1 MIMQKIKISILVA
14 IVALFSNCSDKSTS
28 AQVQLTTF
36 KDSLSYSFGALLAE
50 QIKPQLEDIDIAM
63 VTAAFREA
71 LSDTSQLTMEQC
83 QQVYMTFN
91 ERKTENLAEEG
102 VAFLQENASK
112 EGVETTASGL
122 QYKILQAGTGEFPT
136 AESTV
141 TVHYTGTLI
150 DGTVFDSSV
159 ERGEPISFPLSGVI
173 PGWTEGVQLINVG
186 GKIELTIPYE
196 LGYGERGSG
205 PIPPRSV
212 LVFEVELISIEA

>member
-1 MIMQKIKISILVA
+1 MIMQKIKISILAA
-14 IVALFSNCSDKSTS
+14 IVALFSNCSDKSAS

-63 VTAAFREA
+63 ATAAFREA

-112 EGVETTASGL
+112 EGVETTASGFKL
-122 QYKILQAGTGEFPT
+122 DPTFPQGASTHSGPSLPT
-136 AESTV
+136 ASR
-141 TVHYTGTLI
+141 
-150 DGTVFDSSV
+150 SSAA
-159 ERGEPISFPLSGVI
+159 R
-173 PGWTEGVQLINVG
+173 
-186 GKIELTIPYE
+186 
-196 LGYGERGSG
+196 R
-205 PIPPRSV
+205 RC
-212 LVFEVELISIEA
+212 ISIFIGALD